1 MSKGRM
7 IILASLVLSM
17 ASAAGQTPAASSPPA
32 NAPVV
37 PAPEL
42 ASPTN
47 VANPVLRQLDGD
59 LFAVGAVRLD
69 KAKRSIQFP
78 AVVNM
83 TEGLVEYAVVHHSGK
98 VHESVLKTEA
108 DPFHIQL
115 ARLLVWPDAS
125 TNSQPA
131 PGTPRELV
139 GPQIRIQVG
148 WNAGDGPKSLPLED
162 LVWNTLTRSQMIR
175 GPWKFNGSRLV
186 EGTFLAQRDGSIV
199 AIYADPD
206 ALINNPRPGR
216 NDDEIWTVNTKLTP
230 LVGKPVTVIMQ
241 LENQNE

>member
-1 MSKGRM
+1 M

-17 ASAAGQTPAASSPPA
+17 ASAAGDGPAASSAPA
-32 NAPVV
+32 NASVV
-37 PAPEL
+37 RVPEL
-42 ASPTN
+42 ALPTN
-47 VANPVLRQLDGD
+47 AANPVLWPLEGD
-59 LFAVGAVRLD
+59 LFAVGTVRLN
-69 KAKRSIQFP
+69 KAKRAIQFP

-83 TEGLVEYAVVHHSGK
+83 TEGLVEYAVVHTSGK

-125 TNSQPA
+125 TSSQPA
-131 PGTPRELV
+131 PGTPRDRV
-139 GPQIRIQVG
+139 GPQIRIQVE

-162 LVWNTLTRSQMIR
+162 LVWNTLTKSQMIR
-175 GPWKFNGSRLV
+175 GPWVFNGSRLV
-186 EGTFLAQRDGSIV
+186 NGTLLAQRDGSIV

-216 NDDEIWTVNTKLTP
+216 NDDEIWTVNTKFVPP
-230 LVGKPVTVIMQ
+230 LGKPVTVTMQ
-241 LENQNE
+241 LENENE